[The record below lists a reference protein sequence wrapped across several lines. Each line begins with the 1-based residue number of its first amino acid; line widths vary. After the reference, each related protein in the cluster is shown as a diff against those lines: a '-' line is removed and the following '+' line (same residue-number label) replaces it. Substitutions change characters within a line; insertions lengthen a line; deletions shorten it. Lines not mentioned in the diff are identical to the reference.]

1 MAEKRFYWLK
11 LKENYFNSPKIKKLR
26 KIAGGD
32 TYTIIYLKMQLL
44 SIKNNGIIEFEKIE
58 PTFQEELALKLD
70 EDVENVSV
78 TLAYLQAQGLIDMND
93 NNEFLLLEASNNIGS
108 ESESAERVRQFRERE
123 NQKVLKE
130 PKSNALRQRQFRAK
144 EICSQS
150 QHIPLIED
158 YINNKRYNGNYY
170 LVFKRDEMKCA
181 ICGKVENLCV
191 HHING
196 FDENKPENS
205 NENKMITLCREC
217 HSQVHSKSLEIP
229 KLKLESIGY
238 FDECNESNEMC
249 NESVTEVKRT
259 SISNSISKSLDYNNK
274 EENKTKEEKHKYGEY
289 NHVLLTDKELNRL
302 KDEIGEKNTE
312 SAIKLLDEA
321 IEMKGYKYKSHYLAI
336 RKWVLTSL
344 KQQGKWVD
352 VPVKSVKVIT
362 DEEEKAKKELDEKFK
377 KDPNAEKEFA
387 EFMKSRKLD
396 TNIFKE
402 F

>member
-1 MAEKRFYWLK
+1 MAEKRYYWLK
-11 LKENYFNSPKIKKLR
+11 LKEDYFNSPKIKKLR

-78 TLAYLQAQGLIDMND
+78 TLAYLQTQGLIDMNE

-123 NQKVLKE
+123 NQKALKE

-181 ICGKVENLCV
+181 ICGKIENLCV
-191 HHING
+191 HHIDG

-249 NESVTEVKRT
+249 NGSVTGVLQNSI
-259 SISNSISKSLDYNNK
+259 SISNSKSISSSKSNEDGVVG
-274 EENKTKEEKHKYGEY
+274 EEKKQKHKYGEFKR
-289 NHVLLTDKELNRL
+289 VLLTDEELEKLNKEF
-302 KDEIGEKNTE
+302 GEEKTQK
-312 SAIKLLDEA
+312 AITYLDEY
-321 IEMKGYKYKSHYLAI
+321 IEMKGAKYKSHYLAM
-336 RKWVLTSL
+336 RKWVFNA
-344 KQQGKWVD
+344 V
-352 VPVKSVKVIT
+352 
-362 DEEEKAKKELDEKFK
+362 EEKEQKSAKTNDKGKSTKDKQGGRQYSSKDYQRLYDNLDEV
-377 KDPNAEKEFA
+377 
-387 EFMKSRKLD
+387 
-396 TNIFKE
+396 NI
-402 F
+402 